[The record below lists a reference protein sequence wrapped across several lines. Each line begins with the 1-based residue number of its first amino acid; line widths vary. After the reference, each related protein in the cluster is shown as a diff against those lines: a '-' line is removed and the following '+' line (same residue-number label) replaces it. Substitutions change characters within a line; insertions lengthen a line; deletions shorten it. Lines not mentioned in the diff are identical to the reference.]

1 MLCTKNGGETM
12 SENDRRR
19 TWQPVAE
26 VKAKPHKCSVCGKD
40 NASYS
45 IDGGW
50 NWRCWVCVPENS
62 YFKKGDVNESTMY

>member
-1 MLCTKNGGETM
+1 M

-26 VKAKPHKCSVCGKD
+26 VNAKPHKCSVCGRSD
-40 NASYS
+40 ASYS
-45 IDGGW
+45 VDGGW
-50 NWRCWVCVPENS
+50 NWHCCVCVPENS

>member
-1 MLCTKNGGETM
+1 M

-26 VKAKPHKCSVCGKD
+26 VKTKPHKCSVCGKE

-45 IDGGW
+45 IDGGL
-50 NWRCWVCVPENS
+50 NWRCWV
-62 YFKKGDVNESTMY
+62 